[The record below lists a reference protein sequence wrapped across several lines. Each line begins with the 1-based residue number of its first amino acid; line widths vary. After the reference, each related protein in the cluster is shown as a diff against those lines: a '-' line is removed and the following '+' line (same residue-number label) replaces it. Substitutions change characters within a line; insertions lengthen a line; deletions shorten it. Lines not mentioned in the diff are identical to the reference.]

1 MLLLVKAL
9 MILETLV
16 SVALIA
22 AVLLQQS
29 EGDAMSGLGGGSANG
44 TVGFGGR
51 ATGVEA
57 IMARI
62 TIFLASVFALL
73 ALVITKMTM

>member
-1 MLLLVKAL
+1 MVKAL
-9 MILETLV
+9 MILETFV
-16 SVALIA
+16 SIALIA

-29 EGDAMSGLGGGSANG
+29 ESDAMAAMGGGSANG

-51 ATGVEA
+51 ATGTDA
-57 IMARI
+57 IMARV
-62 TIFLASVFALL
+62 TIFLACVFALL